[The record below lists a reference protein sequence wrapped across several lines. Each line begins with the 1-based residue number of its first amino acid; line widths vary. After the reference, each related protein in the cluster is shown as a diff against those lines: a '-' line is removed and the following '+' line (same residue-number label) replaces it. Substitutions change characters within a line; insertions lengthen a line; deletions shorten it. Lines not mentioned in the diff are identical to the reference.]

1 MKFGPVPVAEA
12 EGAILAH
19 SEAVASGRLRKGTV
33 LGAGDI
39 AALCAAGHETV
50 TVARLD
56 EGDLHENAAAQI
68 LARALHD
75 GAAGI
80 GLSQPF
86 TGRVNLLAQVPGV
99 VCLGAGAI
107 NAANAVDPMITVA
120 TVPGHHQ
127 IRAGGMIAT
136 VKIIAYAVPEAG
148 VAQAAAAARGAV
160 RLATARYRTASLIVT
175 DSPGGPG
182 TKGVEAIAARVT
194 GLGMEMA
201 ETVSC
206 VHDEAAL
213 AREIARAAGEIVLI
227 LTGSATSDARDTA
240 PQALRRA
247 GGRVER
253 FGMPVDPGNLLF
265 LGDLQGKPVIGLPG
279 SARSPV
285 LHGADWVLARVACGL
300 PCGSAEIAAMGVGGL
315 LKEIPTRPQP
325 RRGPRAPGE
334 TGFSSG
340 PTHD

>member
-1 MKFGPVPVAEA
+1 MKFGPVPVADA

-19 SEAVASGRLRKGTV
+19 SEAVGTGRLRKGAM
-33 LGAGDI
+33 LEAKDI
-39 AALCAAGHETV
+39 AALRAAGYASV
-50 TVARLD
+50 TVAVL
-56 EGDLHENAAAQI
+56 EPGDLHEDAAAQA

-80 GLSQPF
+80 GLGAPF
-86 TGRVNLLAQVPGV
+86 TGRVNLLAEAPGV
-99 VCLGAGAI
+99 VCLDAAAI

-120 TVPGHHQ
+120 TVPACHQ
-127 IRAGGMIAT
+127 IRVGGMIAT
-136 VKIIAYAVPEAG
+136 VKIIAYGVPEAG
-148 VAQAAAAARGAV
+148 VSRAAEAARGAV

-201 ETVSC
+201 ETRSC
-206 VHDEAAL
+206 AHDAAAL
-213 AREIARAAGEIVLI
+213 AREIAGAAGEIVLI
-227 LTGSATSDARDTA
+227 LTGSATSDTCDTA

-265 LGDLQGKPVIGLPG
+265 LGDLNGRPVIGLPG

-300 PCGSAEIAAMGVGGL
+300 PCGAAEIARMGVGGL

-325 RRGPRAPGE
+325 RRGPKR
-334 TGFSSG
+334 
-340 PTHD
+340 